1 MSEYEIIPVTHRECG
16 GQGCRFCDAGEIQV
30 RTEVTA

>member
-16 GQGCRFCDAGEIQV
+16 GQGCRFCIEGELHEMV
-30 RTEVTA
+30 KVTR